1 MLLKVTIYGEPIP
14 QARPRFTKAGHAYEP
29 PRSRNYKTLARFWLT
44 QKLKK
49 ENAWKPLETALVVDI
64 TFYMSIPSSWTKKRK
79 EEAYNGVIR
88 PTTRNGDI
96 DNLIKA
102 VLDAGNGLLWA
113 DDMYITDIKAKKR
126 YTADAA
132 RVELTVKEV
141 ESC

>member
-1 MLLKVTIYGEPIP
+1 MINVTIYGEPIP
-14 QARPRFTKAGHAYEP
+14 QARPRFTKTGHAYEP

-49 ENAWKPLETALVVDI
+49 ENTWKPLETAMVVDI

-113 DDMYITDIKAKKR
+113 DDTFITDIVAHKR
-126 YTADAA
+126 YTGDVA
-132 RVELTVKEV
+132 RTEITVKEV
-141 ESC
+141 TQC